1 MANGAIKDHCRNR
14 NNGCKQDQE
23 GDGNQ
28 HMAESRYF
36 QKALSDFTYE
46 AASGGAIRHLADSGY
61 TVRQIADHLDYPTPY
76 ERIQKTVWEQLL
88 AREIILKERPGSG
101 GPTLKTTYV
110 KEYDQY
116 GKSSFRRVVE
126 REEKAAVTN
135 WTEQFVD
142 RGQNAETLL
151 NLLRE
156 KRDINGVNYA
166 YASFEFG
173 LWARRDPIEYE
184 AMLSVLDAHQ
194 RDYVAGLP
202 WDECR
207 VYHKLD
213 SRAMEILVQLYR
225 EGRYQGECCFLKTGE
240 LLKIK

>member
-1 MANGAIKDHCRNR
+1 M
-14 NNGCKQDQE
+14 
-23 GDGNQ
+23 
-28 HMAESRYF
+28 
-36 QKALSDFTYE
+36 
-46 AASGGAIRHLADSGY
+46 
-61 TVRQIADHLDYPTPY
+61 
-76 ERIQKTVWEQLL
+76 
-88 AREIILKERPGSG
+88 
-101 GPTLKTTYV
+101 
-110 KEYDQY
+110 
-116 GKSSFRRVVE
+116 
-126 REEKAAVTN
+126 TN

-156 KRDINGVNYA
+156 KRDINGMNYA

-213 SRAMEILVQLYR
+213 SRAREILVQLYR